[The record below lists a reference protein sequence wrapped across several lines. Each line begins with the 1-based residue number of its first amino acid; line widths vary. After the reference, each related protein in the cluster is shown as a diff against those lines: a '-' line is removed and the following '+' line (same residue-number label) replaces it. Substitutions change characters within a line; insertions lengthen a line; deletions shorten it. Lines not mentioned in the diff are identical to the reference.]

1 MLGQIPKQGSSETE
15 SQQLM
20 RDLYDSLERENDLK
34 EQMKFI
40 EEETKNQRKK
50 ISDLEEENESLTVQ
64 IKKLMSAKTMFNKKT
79 DDGSSA
85 AKEIELNLMLEMS
98 ERENAIARRKVA
110 ELDHMNDSLQEE
122 VKYLEK
128 RLEEKEQ
135 ESNKVPEPST
145 PNAYYEDKIKELT
158 EQTDDLKWKLIEK
171 EREIERLSALVQNIS
186 TKQGRSLKKSRSL
199 DSDSQAVDLNRQLT
213 STQQEAGVLR
223 DKLVQ
228 MEAENE
234 RLIKENRKLQFQT
247 SRQVPSIKTDDAAI
261 ENVELKEMV
270 RRLESENKEMNVKMR
285 SMSENLRKVSRDSL
299 KLSIGSP
306 QPCDGTFSPTR
317 NIGSPG
323 IIGSPTASRTDR
335 IGDSASV
342 SGKEGVSINIGVGTG
357 GGVGD
362 GGVLSIPSAGSSQET
377 VEASRD
383 RARVKQLEGEMLVM
397 LRKITDLETRNS
409 RMTRE
414 LNRIRAASDN
424 ATTSSSSSNS
434 ISACGAADSGSSGGS
449 GGGDSPSE
457 VEGKKS
463 TSLSEA
469 EKMEPGER
477 IHKELMNE
485 IEELENELSKFSF
498 FFFLYLFTKYVFVF
512 IYFWLVP
519 LSSYFCCFE
528 EMKRN
533 RKVCQKVAVR
543 MFHLRNSDSLRLLN
557 LIVLQHVNKQYN
569 IIKLFSYLK

>member
-15 SQQLM
+15 NQQLM
-20 RDLYDSLERENDLK
+20 RDLYDSIERENDLK

-64 IKKLMSAKTMFNKKT
+64 IKKLMSAKTIFNKKS

-135 ESNKVPEPST
+135 ELTKVPEPTT
-145 PNAYYEDKIKELT
+145 PNAYYEDKMRELT

-171 EREIERLSALVQNIS
+171 EREIERLSALVQSIN

-213 STQQEAGVLR
+213 NTQQEASVLR
-223 DKLVQ
+223 DKMIH

-247 SRQVPSIKTDDAAI
+247 SRQVPSIKADDAAI

-270 RRLESENKEMNVKMR
+270 RRLESENKEMNVKMK

-306 QPCDGTFSPTR
+306 QPCEGAFSPTR
-317 NIGSPG
+317 FLGSPG

-377 VEASRD
+377 AEASRD
-383 RARVKQLEGEMLVM
+383 RARVKQLEGEMLAM
-397 LRKITDLETRNS
+397 IHKITDLETRNS

-414 LNRIRAASDN
+414 LNRIRAVSDN
-424 ATTSSSSSNS
+424 ASISISSS
-434 ISACGAADSGSSGGS
+434 ISTCGAADSGSGG

-457 VEGKKS
+457 AEVKKPS
-463 TSLSEA
+463 TLSEA
-469 EKMEPGER
+469 KNMESGER
-477 IHKELMNE
+477 IRKELMNE
-485 IEELENELSKFSF
+485 IEELENEISKFSF
-498 FFFLYLFTKYVFVF
+498 LFL
-512 IYFWLVP
+512 
-519 LSSYFCCFE
+519 SY
-528 EMKRN
+528 
-533 RKVCQKVAVR
+533 
-543 MFHLRNSDSLRLLN
+543 
-557 LIVLQHVNKQYN
+557 
-569 IIKLFSYLK
+569 